1 MGKTRK
7 QDNAGLAREE
17 AIVRFARSGYDLNV
31 HPAHL
36 VRRVHQ
42 RATQIFQ
49 QVMDGDNL
57 SPTQFAALAT
67 ILKHGAI
74 SQNHLGRLTSMDPS
88 TISVVVRKLIKDG
101 LVKRKQSTTDQRL
114 AILMVTDKGQEFTL
128 ERLALSNEVGRR
140 LLAPLDAREQTLFLS
155 MLARV
160 CADETDESPDDRVKS
175 AVFDHSSPSLVAPMP
190 SAAEQE

>member
-140 LLAPLDAREQTLFLS
+140 LLTPLDAREQTLFLS
-155 MLARV
+155 MIARV

>member
-74 SQNHLGRLTSMDPS
+74 SQNHLGRQTSMDPS

-114 AILMVTDKGQEFTL
+114 TILMVTEKGQEFTL
-128 ERLALSNEVGRR
+128 ERLPLSNEVGRR
-140 LLAPLDAREQTLFLS
+140 LLAPLETREQTLFLS

-160 CADETDESPDDRVKS
+160 CADETDSSANDQVKP
-175 AVFDHSSPSLVAPMP
+175 AVLDGASTVMLAPAP
-190 SAAEQE
+190 HVAEQE